1 MTAEPTCLWLRQR
14 PQPATRLSPSFPAAL
29 YRCISLQDGTQPLTF
44 WAAVRSSARAAAKF
58 LAHWLSCMA
67 EAWSVMV
74 GTVALAAATIFPPG
88 CRARTKS
95 SEKRTNMQHLS
106 CLCAEDLPV
115 S

>member
-1 MTAEPTCLWLRQR
+1 MTTEPTWLWQR
-14 PQPATRLSPSFPAAL
+14 PEPASRLSPLLCTAGV
-29 YRCISLQDGTQPLTF
+29 SLQDGTQPLTF

-88 CRARTKS
+88 CWVRTKS
-95 SEKRTNMQHLS
+95 SEKGKNTQGLS
-106 CLCAEDLPV
+106 CLYAEDLPV